1 MSFIITI
8 VNFACITLIG
18 ICGTFVITGMTGYL
32 SLGQAGF
39 MALGA
44 YTSAILCKSGVSFV
58 ISLPAGV
65 LVGVVGGFL
74 ISLPIM
80 KLRRDY
86 IALITFG
93 FGEAIIALINS
104 LPKLTGGAMGISGIK
119 KISTPLIIIST
130 IIIILLVRNFK
141 YSKYGRECLALKT
154 DELAAKS
161 IGIDVNRTKLMVFV
175 YSAAIASYSGVLYGH
190 YLQYIDS
197 TLFKWSVAAE
207 WVIFVFIGGANSLT
221 GAVIATVVLAALPEV
236 LRFADEWRIAIYC
249 GVVLLVINFRSQ
261 GMFSEFELF
270 VPKYLKKS
278 EKQGKEKQNG
288 FTIKSK

>member
-1 MSFIITI
+1 MSFFVTII
-8 VNFACITLIG
+8 NFACITLIG

-44 YTSAILCKSGVSFV
+44 YTSAILCKNGFP
-58 ISLPAGV
+58 IYITLPAGV
-65 LVGVVGGFL
+65 LIGVVGGL
-74 ISLPIM
+74 IVSLPIM

-104 LPKLTGGAMGISGIK
+104 LPKLTGGAMGLSGIK
-119 KISTPLIIIST
+119 KISTPLIVIST
-130 IIIILLVRNFK
+130 IVIVVLVRNFK
-141 YSKYGRECLALKT
+141 YSKYGRESLALKT

-175 YSAAIASYSGVLYGH
+175 FSAAIASYAGVLYAH
-190 YLQYIDS
+190 YLQFIDS

-221 GAVIATVVLAALPEV
+221 GAVIASVILAALPEF
-236 LRFADEWRIAIYC
+236 LRFAEEWRIVIYC
-249 GVVLLVINFRSQ
+249 SVVLLVINFRSQ
-261 GMFSEFELF
+261 GIFAEFELF

-278 EKQGKEKQNG
+278 EKRGKE
-288 FTIKSK
+288 

>member
-1 MSFIITI
+1 MSFFVTII
-8 VNFACITLIG
+8 NFACITLIG

-44 YTSAILCKSGVSFV
+44 YTSAILCKNGFP
-58 ISLPAGV
+58 IYITLPAGV
-65 LVGVVGGFL
+65 LIGVVGGL
-74 ISLPIM
+74 IVSLPIM

-104 LPKLTGGAMGISGIK
+104 LPKLTGGAMGLSGIK
-119 KISTPLIIIST
+119 KISTPLIVIST
-130 IIIILLVRNFK
+130 IVIVMLVRNFK
-141 YSKYGRECLALKT
+141 YSKYGRESLALKT

-175 YSAAIASYSGVLYGH
+175 FSAAIASYAGVLYAH
-190 YLQYIDS
+190 YLQFIDS

-221 GAVIATVVLAALPEV
+221 GAVIASVILAALPEF
-236 LRFADEWRIAIYC
+236 LRFAEEWRIVIYC
-249 GVVLLVINFRSQ
+249 SVVLLVINFRSQ
-261 GMFSEFELF
+261 GIFAEFELF

-278 EKQGKEKQNG
+278 EKRGKE
-288 FTIKSK
+288 